1 MPMPSTLRIP
11 WIHWGWTPA
20 DLLEHLPQN
29 QKLSILCLSSTLL
42 TLMGTIPDHLS
53 LEKINLGL

>member
-1 MPMPSTLRIP
+1 MPSTLRIP